1 MNRIYHSYVLTA
13 LSCCETNRNELGT
26 RDDDGNDDETS
37 YQCSC
42 YIKFLINI
50 GGLITHRDTLKKS
63 SKEDRCESLVCKSLR
78 NLFGIIGILIPTMN
92 ASKTE

>member
-26 RDDDGNDDETS
+26 RDDDGNDNETS

-42 YIKFLINI
+42 YIKLLINI
-50 GGLITHRDTLKKS
+50 AGLITHRDTLKKS
-63 SKEDRCESLVCKSLR
+63 
-78 NLFGIIGILIPTMN
+78 
-92 ASKTE
+92 